1 MTAFWYYHQLNNEP
15 VAGGVSPG
23 VSLGASPVV
32 GWIGVSPVV
41 GWTGVSL
48 GASAV
53 VSAGVSLGASA
64 VVSLGV
70 SAGVSVGASL
80 GAAVVAGS
88 W

>member
-1 MTAFWYYHQLNNEP
+1 MTAFWYYHQGS
-15 VAGGVSPG
+15 VGFICADG
-23 VSLGASPVV
+23 VSLGASLVV
-32 GWIGVSPVV
+32 GGVDVSPVV

-48 GASAV
+48 GA
-53 VSAGVSLGASA
+53 SAGVSLGASA